1 MAAAAPFGE
10 EAQSRLAAELRARGY
25 RHLRTQVEPL
35 AGGLVRL
42 HLTIEPVRVVRNVV
56 VRHDWPLFDDEIVRH
71 LSLRTGQ
78 PLPADTE
85 LREKLVEEA
94 EAIRKYLFNEGYFDA
109 SATVEPHVALT
120 GVPRRPRPQWVDL
133 VVKVNL

>member
-42 HLTIEPVRVVRNVV
+42 HLTIEPVRVVRNVI
-56 VRHDWPLFDDEIVRH
+56 VRHNWPLFDDEIVRH

-78 PLPADTE
+78 PLPADSE
-85 LREKLVEEA
+85 LRLRLDEEA
-94 EAIRKYLFNEGYFDA
+94 EAVRKYLFNEGYFEA
-109 SATVEPHVALT
+109 SASVEPHIAMVGLPA
-120 GVPRRPRPQWVDL
+120 
-133 VVKVNL
+133 